1 MSNNLINNLKN
12 ELEADIND
20 LGYELVDIEFKTESG
35 ENYLRFFI
43 YNTEGITIEDCEKV
57 SRFLDVKLDELD
69 PINKQYY
76 LEVSS
81 PDLNR
86 PLKTDDDLRRN
97 IGTIVEVGLYKK
109 INGSK
114 DYQGE
119 LISYDNET
127 ITLSVSDQEVILNRS
142 DISIIKVAI
151 IF

>member
-1 MSNNLINNLKN
+1 MTNNLISRLKD
-12 ELEADIND
+12 EVEKDINE
-20 LGYELVDIEFKTESG
+20 LGYELVDLEFKTESG
-35 ENYLRFFI
+35 ENYLRFYI
-43 YNTEGITIEDCEKV
+43 YNEEGIVIDDCEKV
-57 SRFLDVKLDELD
+57 SRFLDIKLDELD
-69 PINKQYY
+69 LINKQYY

-97 IGTIVEVGLYKK
+97 LGTILEVGLYRKV
-109 INGSK
+109 NGSK

-119 LISYDNET
+119 LVSYDNET
-127 ITLSVSDQEVILNRS
+127 ITLSVNDEDVTIDRK

>member
-1 MSNNLINNLKN
+1 MTNNLISRLKD
-12 ELEADIND
+12 EVEKDINE

-35 ENYLRFFI
+35 ENYLRFYI
-43 YNTEGITIEDCEKV
+43 YNEEGIVIDDCEKV
-57 SRFLDVKLDELD
+57 SRFLDIKLDELD
-69 PINKQYY
+69 LINKQYY

-97 IGTIVEVGLYKK
+97 LGTILEVGLYRKV
-109 INGSK
+109 NGSK

-119 LISYDNET
+119 LVSYDNET
-127 ITLSVSDQEVILNRS
+127 ITLSVNDEDVTIDRK

>member
-1 MSNNLINNLKN
+1 MVNDLINTLKN
-12 ELEADIND
+12 EFEDDINK
-20 LGYELVDIEFKTESG
+20 LGYELVDIEFKTENG
-35 ENYLRFFI
+35 ENFLRFFI
-43 YNTEGITIEDCEKV
+43 YNENGITIGDCEKV

-114 DYQGE
+114 NYQGE
-119 LISYDNET
+119 LISYDSEN
-127 ITLSVSDQEVILNRS
+127 ITLLIDDEEIVLERK

>member
-1 MSNNLINNLKN
+1 MTNNLINRLKD
-12 ELEADIND
+12 EVEKDINE
-20 LGYELVDIEFKTESG
+20 LGYELVDIEFKTEGG
-35 ENYLRFFI
+35 ENYLRFYI
-43 YNTEGITIEDCEKV
+43 YNEEGIVIDDCEKV
-57 SRFLDVKLDELD
+57 SRFLDIKLDELD
-69 PINKQYY
+69 LINKQYY

-97 IGTIVEVGLYKK
+97 LGTILEVGLYRKV
-109 INGSK
+109 NGSK

-119 LISYDNET
+119 LVSYDNET
-127 ITLSVSDQEVILNRS
+127 ITLSVNDEDVTIDRK

>member
-1 MSNNLINNLKN
+1 MVNDLINKLKN
-12 ELEADIND
+12 EFEHNINE

-35 ENYLRFFI
+35 ENFLRFFI
-43 YNTEGITIEDCEKV
+43 YNEEGITIEDCEKV

-97 IGTIVEVGLYKK
+97 LGTKVEVGLYKK

-114 DYQGE
+114 NYQGE
-119 LISYDNET
+119 LISYDDDS
-127 ITLSVSDQEVILNRS
+127 ITLEIDEEEVKLERK

>member
-1 MSNNLINNLKN
+1 MVNDLINKLKN
-12 ELEADIND
+12 EFEHDINE

-35 ENYLRFFI
+35 ENFLRFFI
-43 YNTEGITIEDCEKV
+43 YNEEGITIEDCEKV

-97 IGTIVEVGLYKK
+97 LGTIVEVGLYKK

-114 DYQGE
+114 NYQGE
-119 LISYDNET
+119 LISYDDDS
-127 ITLSVSDQEVILNRS
+127 ITLEIYEEEIKLERK

>member
-1 MSNNLINNLKN
+1 MVNDLINKLKN
-12 ELEADIND
+12 EFEHDINE

-35 ENYLRFFI
+35 ENFLRFFI
-43 YNTEGITIEDCEKV
+43 YNEEGITIEDCEKV

-97 IGTIVEVGLYKK
+97 LGTIVEVGLYKK

-114 DYQGE
+114 NYQGE
-119 LISYDNET
+119 LISYDDDS
-127 ITLSVSDQEVILNRS
+127 ITLEIDEEEVKLERK

>member
-1 MSNNLINNLKN
+1 MVNDLINKLKN
-12 ELEADIND
+12 EFEHDINE

-35 ENYLRFFI
+35 ENFLRFFI
-43 YNTEGITIEDCEKV
+43 YNEEGITIEDCEKV
-57 SRFLDVKLDELD
+57 SKFLDVKLDELD

-97 IGTIVEVGLYKK
+97 LGTIVEVGLYKK

-114 DYQGE
+114 NYQGE
-119 LISYDNET
+119 LISYDDDS
-127 ITLSVSDQEVILNRS
+127 ITLEIDEEEVKLERK